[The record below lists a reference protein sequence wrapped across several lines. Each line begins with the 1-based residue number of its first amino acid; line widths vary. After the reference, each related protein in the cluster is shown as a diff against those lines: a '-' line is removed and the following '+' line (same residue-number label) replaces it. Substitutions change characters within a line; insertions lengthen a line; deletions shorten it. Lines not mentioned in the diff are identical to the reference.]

1 MMIKRPFGK
10 KVITLILVIVLTV
23 TPFSYVNAYTT
34 DDLYIKLRDILYV
47 LNGYGQN
54 IPTAGIDD
62 QIQELQDLFDSI
74 FVDTTYSYVSG
85 SAGLVTNRS
94 FMDLFEEMAS
104 LSFSI
109 PQNIM
114 EGYYLSDSSGNIH
127 HINGLQ
133 DDLTII
139 ENNLSSLSMS
149 DAQIVTKLN
158 SIMSD
163 ILRILTKLTTIS
175 DTLISILTTDNNIYN
190 LETNFYNYIQNGS
203 FKSDLDNAIDLIS
216 WNNYVLNSSNF
227 YYSNDGINWDPV
239 VSMGDTL
246 VNNTVYFRIS
256 VSNGSIYN
264 NTLMLISLPL
274 RYWTFDRDFTIT
286 SYISTNNN
294 LSISELNVKYVDYS
308 VYSINVFL
316 EGIFYPAYIILKV
329 VNNSSH
335 NVYLNSNSSSSYKFN
350 YIFNNDIEYWHLMGY
365 FDLHRLLLDYESV
378 NSSELDHLKQQ
389 NQQFNN
395 TLQNFNN
402 LENQISTDFSNNLV
416 TFNSNLT
423 ESQTLMSSLTTAVVW
438 FSQQMD
444 NVFNVSGSF
453 KMLFIL
459 PMILGIALWFIGRGS
474 FVLRSAGRRSEK
486 KKE

>member
-1 MMIKRPFGK
+1 MIKKPFGK

-23 TPFSYVNAYTT
+23 TPFSYVKAYTT

-54 IPTAGIDD
+54 IPAAGIDD

-94 FMDLFEEMAS
+94 FMDLLEEMAS

-114 EGYYLSDSSGNIH
+114 EGYYLSDQSGNIH

-175 DTLISILTTDNNIYN
+175 DILTSILTTDNDIYN

-203 FKSDLDNAIDLIS
+203 FKTDLDNAIDTIS
-216 WNNYVLNSSNF
+216 WSSF
-227 YYSNDGINWDPV
+227 GSWLGF
-239 VSMGDTL
+239 S
-246 VNNTVYFRIS
+246 
-256 VSNGSIYN
+256 SNGS
-264 NTLMLISLPL
+264 
-274 RYWTFDRDFTIT
+274 DFF
-286 SYISTNNN
+286 N
-294 LSISELNVKYVDYS
+294 
-308 VYSINVFL
+308 
-316 EGIFYPAYIILKV
+316 
-329 VNNSSH
+329 NNSSYSTDYSAFFSISSYSSLYNGFVRIRLSVNMNSAR
-335 NVYLNSNSSSSYKFN
+335 NVYLYWYSGSNYTDISNFIYFYDYNRYFLDVYIYQDEIINNNSIWGSGYLTLKFDKSVYFYQSS
-350 YIFNNDIEYWHLMGY
+350 FNNIYFLSKDDIEFWTLRSY
-365 FDLHRLLLDYESV
+365 FDLNRLLKDYESV
-378 NSSELDHLKQQ
+378 NASELDQLKQQ

>member
-1 MMIKRPFGK
+1 MMIKKPFGK

-23 TPFSYVNAYTT
+23 TPFSYVKAYTT

-94 FMDLFEEMAS
+94 FMDLLEEMAS

-114 EGYYLSDSSGNIH
+114 EGYYLSDQSGNIH

-149 DAQIVTKLN
+149 DSQIVTKLN

-175 DTLISILTTDNNIYN
+175 DTLTSILTTDNNIYN

-203 FKSDLDNAIDLIS
+203 FKTDLDNAIDTIS
-216 WNNYVLNSSNF
+216 WNINNYIFAHAATVGGS
-227 YYSNDGINWDPV
+227 YSNIIADENYGKDEYIYVP
-239 VSMGDTL
+239 S
-246 VNNTVYFRIS
+246 
-256 VSNGSIYN
+256 SI
-264 NTLMLISLPL
+264 
-274 RYWTFDRDFTIT
+274 
-286 SYISTNNN
+286 
-294 LSISELNVKYVDYS
+294 LS
-308 VYSINVFL
+308 
-316 EGIFYPAYIILKV
+316 
-329 VNNSSH
+329 
-335 NVYLNSNSSSSYKFN
+335 NSNSYLYFFRIPLWIGIGSDFNLSFELYTNNGIKIPTFNYYYNLVNYRYIDLYFYVDVIGGYNYYLKVISNYNLRGGNTSLSSYSLLPSS
-350 YIFNNDIEYWHLMGY
+350 DIEYWTIKSYL
-365 FDLHRLLLDYESV
+365 DLHNLLLDYESV
-378 NSSELDHLKQQ
+378 NLSELDQLKQQ

>member
-1 MMIKRPFGK
+1 MMIKKPFGK

-23 TPFSYVNAYTT
+23 TPFSYVKADTYTV
-34 DDLYIKLRDILYV
+34 DDVYLKLRDILYV

-62 QIQELQDLFDSI
+62 QIQDLQDLFDSI
-74 FVDTTYSYVSG
+74 FVDSSYNYQG
-85 SAGLVTNRS
+85 LTGLVQNQT
-94 FMDLFEEMAS
+94 FMQLMQVIADQGYT
-104 LSFSI
+104 I
-109 PQNIM
+109 PSRLM
-114 EGYYLSDSSGNIH
+114 EGYFVRDSSGNLVHMAGIS
-127 HINGLQ
+127 
-133 DDLTII
+133 
-139 ENNLSSLSMS
+139 ESL
-149 DAQIVTKLN
+149 AQIEFEFNQLNINSSTVVSQLRTLITHIGNILLTLN
-158 SIMSD
+158 SVSTTLNN
-163 ILRILTKLTTIS
+163 ILQ
-175 DTLISILTTDNNIYN
+175 TDNNIYN

-203 FKSDLDNAIDLIS
+203 FKADLDNVIDTIS
-216 WNNYVLNSSNF
+216 WKSFNVSSIVGIGGSGSFGN
-227 YYSNDGINWDPV
+227 YYSNSFIQISFGSAPNSILQNNIPVIFKIRVNCITSNFNQWNDSNFRLVINSTSNP
-239 VSMGDTL
+239 GDYYKCKYY
-246 VNNTVYFRIS
+246 VNNFGNYSDLYIYDISNFPLNAYIRLYFVDNTYYGSAVTS
-256 VSNGSIYN
+256 VSY
-264 NTLMLISLPL
+264 LPA
-274 RYWTFDRDFTIT
+274 I
-286 SYISTNNN
+286 
-294 LSISELNVKYVDYS
+294 
-308 VYSINVFL
+308 
-316 EGIFYPAYIILKV
+316 
-329 VNNSSH
+329 
-335 NVYLNSNSSSSYKFN
+335 
-350 YIFNNDIEYWHLMGY
+350 DIEYWELKSY
-365 FDLHRLLLDYESV
+365 FDLHQFLLDYESV
-378 NSSELDHLKQQ
+378 NSSELDQLKQQ